1 MKNLLRVSLFC
12 SYLILLTLCGED
24 FYKLLEISRE
34 AKDQEIKKAF
44 RRMSLK
50 YHPDKNKGFNILR
63 VRE

>member
-50 YHPDKNKGFNILR
+50 YHPDKIKGFNILR